1 MKKIVFGAAIVLTL
15 LLSGCGESTEDR
27 AKVEMKE
34 RILAIEIVKDDFKKQ
49 AENITKEYEVKYGI
63 NATVWLEELK
73 RTPDW
78 SARVKKS
85 YDTTR
90 GKMGSW

>member
-1 MKKIVFGAAIVLTL
+1 MKKILLGTTITLAL
-15 LLSGCGESTEDR
+15 LLSGCGESAEDK

-34 RILAIEIVKDDFKKQ
+34 KILAIEIVKDDFKKQ
-49 AENITKEYEVKYGI
+49 AEDITKEYEAKYGM
-63 NATVWLEELK
+63 NANVWLEELK

-85 YDTTR
+85 YDTTK
-90 GKMGSW
+90 GKMGNW